1 MRGYWIIILFLVGLA
16 GCHTPTVGYLQ
27 TEHAKYVPDTM
38 IIRKKLD
45 PVKDAYRI
53 EYGAPWVSPK
63 LQGLA
68 GTAPIKYEIIEVTS
82 AEGNAVLFRNLL
94 KIRGAGRME
103 LLTNAEIPEG
113 RYVVSVGVSNE
124 GYSEVVEK
132 AFTFIVE

>member
-16 GCHTPTVGYLQ
+16 GCHNPTVGFLQ

-38 IIRKKLD
+38 VIRKKLD

-53 EYGAPWVSPK
+53 EGAPWVSPK

-68 GTAPIKYEIIEVTS
+68 GTAPIKYEIVEVTS
-82 AEGNAVLFRNLL
+82 AVGNAILFRNLL

-103 LLTNAEIPEG
+103 LPVKAEIPEG

-124 GYSEVVEK
+124 GYSGVVER